1 MEKREPR
8 SLLVGIELPYNP
20 TIPLL
25 GMYLEKKK
33 QKQNRNTNLKRYMQP
48 NVHSNIIYNCQDM
61 EAIYVSIN
69 RGMDKEDEVYIING
83 IVLSHKNNE
92 VLTFSTTLD
101 GLSIMLSEVSQQSL
115 ICGISKNITN

>member
-1 MEKREPR
+1 MK
-8 SLLVGIELPYNP
+8 
-20 TIPLL
+20 
-25 GMYLEKKK
+25 
-33 QKQNRNTNLKRYMQP
+33 P

-61 EAIYVSIN
+61 EAIYVYIN

-101 GLSIMLSEVSQQSL
+101 GLSIMLSEVSQKSL
-115 ICGISKNITN
+115 ICGIYENITN

>member
-1 MEKREPR
+1 M
-8 SLLVGIELPYNP
+8 
-20 TIPLL
+20 
-25 GMYLEKKK
+25 
-33 QKQNRNTNLKRYMQP
+33 
-48 NVHSNIIYNCQDM
+48 
-61 EAIYVSIN
+61 SIN

-115 ICGISKNITN
+115 ICGIYENITN